1 MTTPNSDSYPS
12 VPAFPSLRLATAR
25 DVARMASLS
34 VEGFKDSKVFR
45 YERPGHEQY
54 PDDAVAYF
62 VNLYRERLQD
72 LRAVVGVSSCILP
85 RGSPRTGQFVV
96 LDAGPPELAP
106 DRDLCRRRL
115 DIFTAV
121 SEATEKTHLG
131 GKVICDKF
139 VVHPLYRNRGHGTA
153 MLRWS
158 TCSCDQDGV
167 DQGVI
172 QSHVGEPVFLSMG
185 FELVGEMRVP
195 DVGDVRGFT
204 QRVAVYKARQT

>member
-1 MTTPNSDSYPS
+1 MTTPDSDSYPS
-12 VPAFPSLRLATAR
+12 VPAFPSLRLATAH

-72 LRAVVGVSSCILP
+72 LRAVVVVAEDWCGAERVVVGVSSWILP

-121 SEATEKTHLG
+121 SEATEKT
-131 GKVICDKF
+131 
-139 VVHPLYRNRGHGTA
+139 
-153 MLRWS
+153 
-158 TCSCDQDGV
+158 
-167 DQGVI
+167 
-172 QSHVGEPVFLSMG
+172 
-185 FELVGEMRVP
+185 
-195 DVGDVRGFT
+195 
-204 QRVAVYKARQT
+204 